1 MNTLLYIII
10 FFMGTVFGSFL
21 TLATYRIP
29 LNQDITHKRSYCP
42 NCHHKLGFWDLIPLF
57 SYIFLGAKC
66 RYCKK
71 KISPRYF
78 IIELLTGISFVILAK
93 MLNMNIYYLDFI
105 TIMEFIFGVLYI
117 IFLFLMAGIDLEH
130 KKIDN
135 RVLIYGISIAIAKIA
150 YQYIMCT
157 YNGVHYNLNRIII
170 YLFAIVIVNIVSI
183 QKLNIKYDYIYGL
196 VIEVI
201 IMSLFTYEI
210 TTIITIIYTLLII
223 AIKILLDKTI
233 NKTKIEKNKN
243 KFKGYEEKTTIAF
256 YLAVVNAIVV
266 IFSYLSSII
275 VI

>member
-1 MNTLLYIII
+1 
-10 FFMGTVFGSFL
+10 MGTVFGSFL

-93 MLNMNIYYLDFI
+93 MLNMNIYYLDFV

-135 RVLIYGISIAIAKIA
+135 TEELSTENINLWNFNCYCKNCISI
-150 YQYIMCT
+150 YYVYIQW
-157 YNGVHYNLNRIII
+157 
-170 YLFAIVIVNIVSI
+170 S
-183 QKLNIKYDYIYGL
+183 
-196 VIEVI
+196 
-201 IMSLFTYEI
+201 
-210 TTIITIIYTLLII
+210 TL
-223 AIKILLDKTI
+223 
-233 NKTKIEKNKN
+233 
-243 KFKGYEEKTTIAF
+243 
-256 YLAVVNAIVV
+256 
-266 IFSYLSSII
+266 
-275 VI
+275 